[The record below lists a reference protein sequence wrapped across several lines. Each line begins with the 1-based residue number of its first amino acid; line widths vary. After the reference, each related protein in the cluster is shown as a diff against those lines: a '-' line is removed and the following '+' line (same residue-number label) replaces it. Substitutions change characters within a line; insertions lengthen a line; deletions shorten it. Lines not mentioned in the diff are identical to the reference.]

1 MQFAVET
8 LSPEVLSSLVIERS
22 APATSPLYA
31 SCYPI
36 MMMTRSR
43 RETLVFK
50 HPVRIASIER
60 LLPAGSYE
68 VITDEESMEG
78 LSFPSFRP
86 VATMMMAPA
95 PPPRSSVEMVTISSI
110 DLSDS
115 REPMRWR
122 PDGGAPVDL
131 DKHRGG
137 VAPNPDIRRTLAEIE
152 RNARVL
158 RGRHL
163 QLEPELLATAAKPL
177 VGALLELKGRGR
189 DLRIDVC
196 RGIALWCIFLGHIQ
210 QQPLG

>member
-1 MQFAVET
+1 MV
-8 LSPEVLSSLVIERS
+8 
-22 APATSPLYA
+22 
-31 SCYPI
+31 
-36 MMMTRSR
+36 MTRSR
-43 RETLVFK
+43 REMVLFK
-50 HPVRIASIER
+50 HPFRIASVER
-60 LLPAGSYE
+60 LLPAGPYE
-68 VITDEESMEG
+68 VITDEESTEG
-78 LSFPSFRP
+78 SSFPSFRP
-86 VATMMMAPA
+86 VAIMMMVPA
-95 PPPRSSVEMVTISSI
+95 PPPRSPSVEMVTISSI
-110 DLSDS
+110 ELSDA
-115 REPMRWR
+115 REPMQWR
-122 PDGGAPVDL
+122 DAPVDL